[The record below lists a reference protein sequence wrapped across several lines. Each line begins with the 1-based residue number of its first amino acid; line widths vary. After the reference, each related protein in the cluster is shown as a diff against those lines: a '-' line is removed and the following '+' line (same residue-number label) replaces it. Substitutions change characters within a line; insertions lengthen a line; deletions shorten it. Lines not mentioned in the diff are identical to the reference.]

1 MAEQRSTG
9 GRRSEEREQA
19 WRQLF
24 AEHAQCRLSVARFCR
39 ERGIASSG
47 FYFWRN
53 EIARR
58 DAERNTTPSFNET
71 SIAKSAMD
79 FAEVEVT
86 KPKLSTD
93 SIQQNATPILIHL
106 AHDCR
111 VEVPVG
117 FDAPTLR
124 EIIRVLRGESC

>member
-1 MAEQRSTG
+1 MSEQRSQCI
-9 GRRSEEREQA
+9 RRSVAKEQA
-19 WRQLF
+19 WRDTFTEQARSGLKV
-24 AEHAQCRLSVARFCR
+24 AEFCR
-39 ERGIASSG
+39 ERGITTSV
-47 FYFWRN
+47 FYFWRK

-58 DAERNTTPSFNET
+58 DAERNSTPSFIET

-111 VEVPVG
+111 VEVPAG
-117 FDAPTLR
+117 FDAQSLR
-124 EIIRVLRGESC
+124 EIIRVLRGEPC

>member
-9 GRRSEEREQA
+9 ERRSAAKEQA
-19 WRQLF
+19 WRDIF
-24 AEHAQCRLSVARFCR
+24 AEQSQSGLSVARFCR
-39 ERGIASSG
+39 ERGIAASG
-47 FYFWRN
+47 FYFWRK

-58 DAERNTTPSFNET
+58 DAERNTTPPFNEN

-93 SIQQNATPILIHL
+93 SIRQNATPILIHL
-106 AHDCR
+106 AHDYR
-111 VEVPVG
+111 IEVPVG